1 MHTLLLEN
9 KGLAIERVSHLATF
23 LPSLLL
29 ALLSLSLSVGM
40 AIRGSEW
47 LLTSNPFEEAISWP
61 PFLALLLSILLFWS
75 AIVFSFFA
83 YAGSSIGYRV
93 GACGLSLRWGPLRY
107 FVPIDNIQEVVSGRR
122 EWKPRLLGGLH
133 WRGHHLGIAEVPG
146 IGRVLFL
153 STHRSLEEVT
163 YVRAPNITY
172 AISPRDNLRFA
183 HEVKRHQQSSGSDF
197 DRIEG
202 CQPFFTNPLVG
213 DRIAISFTTIAL
225 LLNVGLFGYVFAIS
239 PGLADQIVISFPPV
253 GEIVSLSSKMDIV
266 KIPGTALAILA
277 VNLLVSFVL
286 GWRER
291 MVAYLLTA
299 GSVFL
304 QIIFWV
310 AIAIA
315 IANT

>member
-1 MHTLLLEN
+1 MHTLLFKN
-9 KGLAIERVSHLATF
+9 KGLAIERVSHLSTF
-23 LPSLLL
+23 LPFLLL
-29 ALLSLSLSVGM
+29 AFLSLGLSVGM

-47 LLTSNPFEEAISWP
+47 LLTSNSFEEAISWP
-61 PFLALLLSILLFWS
+61 SFVALLLSILLFWS

-83 YAGSSIGYRV
+83 YAASSIGYRV
-93 GACGLSLRWGPLRY
+93 DARGLSLRWGPLRC
-107 FVPIDNIQEVVSGRR
+107 FVPIDKIQEVVSGRG
-122 EWKPRLLGGLH
+122 EWRPQLLGGLH
-133 WRGHHLGIAEVPG
+133 WRGHHLGIGEVPE
-146 IGRVLFL
+146 IGQVLFL

-163 YVRAPNITY
+163 YVRAANVTY

-183 HEVKRHQQSSGSDF
+183 HEVKRHQQSSGSEL
-197 DRIEG
+197 DRIER
-202 CQPFFTNPLVG
+202 CQSFFINPLVG
-213 DRIAISFTTIAL
+213 DRIAVSFATIAL
-225 LLNVGLFGYVFAIS
+225 LLNAGLFGYVFAIS

-253 GEIVSLSSKMDIV
+253 GEIVSLSSKRDIL

-277 VNLLVSFVL
+277 VNFFLSFVV

-299 GSVFL
+299 GSIFL

-315 IANT
+315 VAST

>member
-1 MHTLLLEN
+1 MHTLLLES
-9 KGLAIERVSHLATF
+9 KSLAIERVSHLATF

-93 GACGLSLRWGPLRY
+93 DAWGLSLRWGPLRY
-107 FVPIDNIQEVVSGRR
+107 FVPIDKVQEVVSGRR

-133 WRGHHLGIAEVPG
+133 WPGHHLGIAEVPE
-146 IGRVLFL
+146 IGRVFFL

-183 HEVKRHQQSSGSDF
+183 HEVKRHQQSSRSDF

-253 GEIVSLSSKMDIV
+253 GEIVSLSSKTDIV

-291 MVAYLLTA
+291 MVVYLLTA
-299 GSVFL
+299 GSAFL

>member
-1 MHTLLLEN
+1 MHTLLLKN
-9 KGLAIERVSHLATF
+9 KGLTVDRVSHLSTF

-29 ALLSLSLSVGM
+29 ALLSLGLSVGV

-47 LLTSNPFEEAISWP
+47 LITSNPFEEAISWP
-61 PFLALLLSILLFWS
+61 PFVALLLSILLFWS

-93 GACGLSLRWGPLRY
+93 DARGLSLRWGPLHY
-107 FVPIDNIQEVVSGRR
+107 FLPIDEIQEVVSGRV
-122 EWKPRLLGGLH
+122 EWRPRLLGGLH
-133 WRGHHLGIAEVPG
+133 WRGHHLGIGEVPE
-146 IGRVLFL
+146 IGQVLFL

-183 HEVKRHQQSSGSDF
+183 HEVKGHQQSSRSALDKSKRRQSSSP
-197 DRIEG
+197 D
-202 CQPFFTNPLVG
+202 PLIG
-213 DRIAISFTTIAL
+213 DRIAISSTMIAL
-225 LLNVGLFGYVFAIS
+225 LLNAGLFGYVFAIS

-253 GEIVSLSSKMDIV
+253 GEIVSLSSKRDIL

-291 MVAYLLTA
+291 MVACLLAA

-315 IANT
+315 IVNM